1 MTAKT
6 TRLFLTLTIAPL
18 ALGLASCKADPAA
31 DAAGS
36 STAPKGDAVAAVAPP
51 AGKAWTEVVEVTAD
65 GGYRMGNPNAPVK
78 LIEYGALSCSHCAEF
93 SEASSKELLGEF
105 VTSGRV
111 SYELRFFM
119 LNVLDVPSTLL
130 ATCGSPEAVIPLA
143 EQFWAYQRTMFDNLK
158 AAGDAQ
164 LQAAAALP
172 PEQRFGVI
180 ARLGGMDQ
188 FFATRGIS
196 ADQGK
201 VCMADT
207 KKATA
212 FANATNK
219 ATTEMGVTGTP
230 SFFINGTKLDAG
242 TWPEVK
248 TALKTA
254 GAR

>member
-6 TRLFLTLTIAPL
+6 ARFFLTIVIAPL
-18 ALGLASCKADPAA
+18 ALAACKADPAA
-31 DAAGS
+31 DAAGTNA
-36 STAPKGDAVAAVAPP
+36 STPTGDAVAAVPPP
-51 AGKAWTEVVEVTAD
+51 AGKTWTEVVELTAD

-93 SEASSKELLGEF
+93 SETASKELLGEF
-105 VTSGRV
+105 VASGRV

-130 ATCGSPEAVIPLA
+130 ATCGPVEAVIPLA
-143 EQFWAYQRTMFDNLK
+143 DQFWAYQKAMFNNLK
-158 AAGDAQ
+158 ANGDAQ
-164 LQAAAALP
+164 IQAAASLP
-172 PEQRFGVI
+172 PEQRFAAI
-180 ARLGGMDQ
+180 AKLGGMDT
-188 FFATRGIS
+188 FFTTRGIS

-201 VCMADT
+201 VCLADT

-219 ATTEMGVTGTP
+219 ASTEMGVSGTP

-242 TWPEVK
+242 TWPDVK
-248 TALKTA
+248 TALKAA

>member
-1 MTAKT
+1 MTAT
-6 TRLFLTLTIAPL
+6 RTRLFLTLAIAPL
-18 ALGLASCKADPAA
+18 ALIACKADPAA
-31 DAAGS
+31 EVTKSDG
-36 STAPKGDAVAAVAPP
+36 PKGEAAAAVAPP
-51 AGKAWTEVVEVTAD
+51 AGKAWTEVVELTAD

-93 SEASSKELLGEF
+93 SETASKELLGEF
-105 VTSGRV
+105 VASGRV

-130 ATCGSPEAVIPLA
+130 ATCGPVEAVIPLA
-143 EQFWAYQRTMFDNLK
+143 DQFWAFQKAMFDNLK
-158 AAGDAQ
+158 ASGDAQ
-164 LQAAAALP
+164 IQAAASLP
-172 PEQRFGVI
+172 PEQRFAAI
-180 ARLGGMDQ
+180 AKLGGMDT
-188 FFATRGIS
+188 FFTTRGIS

-201 VCMADT
+201 VCLADT

-219 ATTEMGVTGTP
+219 ASTEMGVTGTP

-242 TWPEVK
+242 TWPGVK
-248 TALKTA
+248 TALMAA